1 MFNFKLEME
10 YQMKVITSVELSKGY
25 EHWKELFL
33 SNEDFRQ
40 KNQINVVAYG
50 HEEDNENKVWAVMDI
65 PSMEHMMSLINEP
78 EMIKLRE
85 EAGAILETQKM
96 IKLIT

>member
-1 MFNFKLEME
+1 
-10 YQMKVITSVELSKGY
+10 MKVITSVELSKGY

-50 HEEDNENKVWAVMDI
+50 HEGT
-65 PSMEHMMSLINEP
+65 LI
-78 EMIKLRE
+78 
-85 EAGAILETQKM
+85 
-96 IKLIT
+96 

>member
-1 MFNFKLEME
+1 
-10 YQMKVITSVELSKGY
+10 MKVITSVELSKGY

-50 HEEDNENKVWAVMDI
+50 HEADNENKVGHFI
-65 PSMEHMMSLINEP
+65 RPK
-78 EMIKLRE
+78 IKDKVTLRN
-85 EAGAILETQKM
+85 GN
-96 IKLIT
+96 LITG

>member
-1 MFNFKLEME
+1 
-10 YQMKVITSVELSKGY
+10 
-25 EHWKELFL
+25 
-33 SNEDFRQ
+33 
-40 KNQINVVAYG
+40 
-50 HEEDNENKVWAVMDI
+50 MDI

-96 IKLIT
+96 IKLVT